1 MMTSVVFYVCFITLR
16 LYLSNIKVC
25 VMIGH
30 LYHLNV
36 ILLAMSDTSTLHQ
49 MYHKA
54 LSILLYTLMSSLCCG
69 CNRVQSRLK
78 SDADCKVSAKFI
90 TAKL

>member
-1 MMTSVVFYVCFITLR
+1 
-16 LYLSNIKVC
+16 
-25 VMIGH
+25 MIGH

-54 LSILLYTLMSSLCCG
+54 LSILLYTLMSSLCALLQPQ
-69 CNRVQSRLK
+69 QSRLK